1 MEVRGELRKVAWPT
15 RPEVINSTII
25 VLIAVVFM
33 TALIFGADYVF
44 AKGVLFL
51 YD

>member
-1 MEVRGELRKVAWPT
+1 MLGSGGEYAWGGAA
-15 RPEVINSTII
+15 STIFWCDPREQ
-25 VLIAVVFM
+25 IAVVFM